1 MAETYIQI
9 HDAEI
14 VDGKIVVNK
23 VVIVDEMGNIIRE
36 ATMNNNL
43 LGLMKRMMTN
53 TKFEKVIKM
62 FEQDKPTLNDIFKSS

>member
-36 ATMNNNL
+36 ATMNTNL
-43 LGLMKRMMTN
+43 LGLLKRMMTN
-53 TKFEKVIKM
+53 TKFQKVITM
-62 FEQDKPTLNDIFKSS
+62 FEEDKPTLEDLIK

>member
-1 MAETYIQI
+1 METYIQI

-23 VVIVDEMGNIIRE
+23 VVIVDDMGNIIRE

-43 LGLMKRMMTN
+43 LDLMKRMMTN
-53 TKFEKVIKM
+53 TKFQKVIKM
-62 FEQDKPTLNDIFKSS
+62 FEQEKPTLNDLLK

>member
-1 MAETYIQI
+1 METYIQI

-23 VVIVDEMGNIIRE
+23 VVIVDEKGNIIRE

-43 LGLMKRMMTN
+43 LGLLKRMMTN
-53 TKFEKVIKM
+53 TKWTGVIKM
-62 FEQDKPTLNDIFKSS
+62 FEEDKPTLQDLIK

>member
-1 MAETYIQI
+1 METYIQI

-23 VVIVDEMGNIIRE
+23 VVIVDEKGNIIRE

-43 LGLMKRMMTN
+43 LGLLKRMMTN
-53 TKFEKVIKM
+53 TKFQKVINM
-62 FEQDKPTLNDIFKSS
+62 FEEDKLKLEDLIK

>member
-43 LGLMKRMMTN
+43 LGLLKRMMTN
-53 TKFEKVIKM
+53 TKFQKVIKM
-62 FEQDKPTLNDIFKSS
+62 FEEDKPTLEDLIK

>member
-1 MAETYIQI
+1 METYIQI

-36 ATMNNNL
+36 ATMNTNL
-43 LGLMKRMMTN
+43 LGLLKRMMTN
-53 TKFEKVIKM
+53 TKFQKVIKM
-62 FEQDKPTLNDIFKSS
+62 FEQDKPTLNDLLK

>member
-14 VDGKIVVNK
+14 IDGKIVVNK

-36 ATMNNNL
+36 ATMNTNL
-43 LGLMKRMMTN
+43 LGLLKRMMTN
-53 TKFEKVIKM
+53 TKFQKVIKM
-62 FEQDKPTLNDIFKSS
+62 FEQDKPTLNDLLK

>member
-14 VDGKIVVNK
+14 LDGKIVVNK

-36 ATMNNNL
+36 AKINDNL
-43 LGLMKRMMTN
+43 LGLMKKILTN
-53 TKFEKVIKM
+53 TKWDGVLKM
-62 FEQDKPTLNDIFKSS
+62 FEQDKPTLNDLLK

>member
-1 MAETYIQI
+1 METYIQI

-43 LGLMKRMMTN
+43 LGLIKRMMTN
-53 TKFEKVIKM
+53 TKWTGVIKM
-62 FEQDKPTLNDIFKSS
+62 FEQDKPTLNDLLK

>member
-1 MAETYIQI
+1 METYIQI

-36 ATMNNNL
+36 ATMNANL
-43 LGLMKRMMTN
+43 LGLIKRMMTN
-53 TKFEKVIKM
+53 TKWTGVIKM
-62 FEQDKPTLNDIFKSS
+62 FEQDKPTLNDLLK

>member
-1 MAETYIQI
+1 METYIQI

-23 VVIVDEMGNIIRE
+23 VVIVDEKGNIIRE

-43 LGLMKRMMTN
+43 LGLLKMMLTN
-53 TKFEKVIKM
+53 TKFDVVIKM
-62 FEQDKPTLNDIFKSS
+62 FEQEKPTLNDLLK

>member
-1 MAETYIQI
+1 METYIQI

-23 VVIVDEMGNIIRE
+23 VVIVDDKGNIIRE

-43 LGLMKRMMTN
+43 LGLLKRMMTN
-53 TKFEKVIKM
+53 TKFQKVINM
-62 FEQDKPTLNDIFKSS
+62 FEEDKLKLEDLIK

>member
-14 VDGKIVVNK
+14 LDGKIVVNK

-43 LGLMKRMMTN
+43 LGLLKRMMTN
-53 TKFEKVIKM
+53 TKFQKVIKM
-62 FEQDKPTLNDIFKSS
+62 FEEDKPTLEDLIK

>member
-62 FEQDKPTLNDIFKSS
+62 FEQDKPTLNDLLK

>member
-1 MAETYIQI
+1 METYIQI

-23 VVIVDEMGNIIRE
+23 VVIVDEMGKIIRE

-43 LGLMKRMMTN
+43 LGLLKRMMTN
-53 TKFEKVIKM
+53 TKFQKVIKM
-62 FEQDKPTLNDIFKSS
+62 FEEDKPTLEDLIK

>member
-1 MAETYIQI
+1 METYIQI

-23 VVIVDEMGNIIRE
+23 VVIVDDKGNIIRE

-43 LGLMKRMMTN
+43 LGLLKRMLTN
-53 TKFEKVIKM
+53 TKFDGVIKM
-62 FEQDKPTLNDIFKSS
+62 FEQEKPTLQDLIK

>member
-1 MAETYIQI
+1 METYIQI

-14 VDGKIVVNK
+14 IDGKIVVNK

-36 ATMNNNL
+36 ATMNANL
-43 LGLMKRMMTN
+43 LGLLKRMMTN
-53 TKFEKVIKM
+53 TKFQKVIKM

>member
-1 MAETYIQI
+1 METYTQI

-23 VVIVDEMGNIIRE
+23 VVIVDEKGNIIRE

-43 LGLMKRMMTN
+43 LGLLKKMLTN
-53 TKFEKVIKM
+53 TKFDGVIKM
-62 FEQDKPTLNDIFKSS
+62 FEQEKPTLNDLLK

>member
-1 MAETYIQI
+1 METYIQI

-14 VDGKIVVNK
+14 VEGKIVVNK

-43 LGLMKRMMTN
+43 LGLLKRMMTN
-53 TKFEKVIKM
+53 TKFQKVIKM
-62 FEQDKPTLNDIFKSS
+62 FEEDKPALEDLIK